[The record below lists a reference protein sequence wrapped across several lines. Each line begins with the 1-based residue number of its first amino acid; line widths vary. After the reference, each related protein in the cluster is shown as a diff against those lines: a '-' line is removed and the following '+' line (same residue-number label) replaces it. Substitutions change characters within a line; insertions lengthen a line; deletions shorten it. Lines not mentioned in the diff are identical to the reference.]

1 MSKVI
6 DRLAHLEEHFKRLDE
21 RLADPELMADR
32 LRFTEVVKERSSLEK
47 LMEVYH
53 AFQKGDQ
60 ELRQARE
67 LASDV
72 SCEEELRAMAA
83 EEAAELEAQQKK
95 LEHRLKLL
103 LLPKDPLD
111 DKDILVEI
119 RAGAGGDEA
128 GLFAG
133 DVQRMYLRYAEN
145 QKWKTELLSSH
156 EGSVGGFKEVVFAV
170 KGQSVY
176 RRMKYE
182 SGVHRVQ
189 RIPVTES
196 GGRIHTSTITV
207 AIMPEAEEVDIKI
220 DPNDLRVDVFR
231 SSGPG
236 GQSVNTTD
244 SAVRLT
250 HEPSGIVISCQDEK
264 SQIKNRAKAMTILRA
279 KLYAL
284 EEERLASE
292 RSSKRKSQVGTGD
305 RSERIR
311 TYNFPQGR
319 LTDHR
324 IGLTLYRLG
333 EILEGELDE
342 VVEALIAADQEEML
356 ESFESDLTYGTEGRS
371 GS

>member
-6 DRLAHLEEHFKRLDE
+6 QRLAHLEEHFKRLDE
-21 RLADPELMADR
+21 RLADPEIMADR
-32 LRFTEVVKERSSLEK
+32 LRFTELVKERSSLEK

-53 AFQKGDQ
+53 RYRKGD
-60 ELRQARE
+60 EDLRQARE
-67 LASDV
+67 LAADG
-72 SCEEELRAMAA
+72 SCEEEIRAMAA
-83 EEAAELEAQQKK
+83 EEAAELEERQAE
-95 LEHRLKLL
+95 LERRLKIL
-103 LLPKDPLD
+103 LLPSDPLD

-128 GLFAG
+128 SLFAG
-133 DVQRMYLRYAEN
+133 DVQRMYLRFAES
-145 QKWKTELLSSH
+145 KGWKTELMASH
-156 EGSVGGFKEVVFAV
+156 ESSVGGFKEVVFAV
-170 KGQSVY
+170 KGEAVY
-176 RRMKYE
+176 RHMKYE

-207 AIMPEAEEVDIKI
+207 AIMPEAEEVDVTI
-220 DPNDLRVDVFR
+220 DPNEIRVDVFR

-244 SAVRLT
+244 SAVRVT
-250 HEPSGIVISCQDEK
+250 HLPTGIVVSCQDGK
-264 SQIKNRAKAMTILRA
+264 SQLKNKAKALTILRS
-279 KLYAL
+279 KLLAL

-292 RSSKRKSQVGTGD
+292 RSSQRKNQVGTGD

-324 IGLTLYRLG
+324 IGLTLYRLP
-333 EILEGELDE
+333 EVLEGDLTE
-342 VVEALIAADQEEML
+342 VVESLIRADQEAQL
-356 ESFESDLTYGTEGRS
+356 SAFESGLTGED